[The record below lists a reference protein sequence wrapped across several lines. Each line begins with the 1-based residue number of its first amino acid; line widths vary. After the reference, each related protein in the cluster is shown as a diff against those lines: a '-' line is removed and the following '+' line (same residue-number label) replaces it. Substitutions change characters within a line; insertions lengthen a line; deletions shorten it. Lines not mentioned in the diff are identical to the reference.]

1 METIKLSGNLR
12 TTTGKGKAR
21 QLRQKGL
28 IPGIVYS
35 NKKNLL
41 ISFDSKEIS
50 NLLKKTGTHNILHL
64 SLDNKKEKMVIFK
77 EVQKDVISRDILHV
91 DLMEISKKK
100 KLKINAL
107 LEEVGTPIGT
117 KMGGILTRLLREV
130 KIECLPE
137 NIPQS
142 IKVDVSN
149 LEVGQT
155 LHVGDLTVPEGVTI
169 LNGPED
175 TLFAVK
181 LPEAEKAKEEEAE
194 EPSAEEAA
202 SEEGKTEEK
211 AEAKTDAS
219 ADAAKQKPADKG

>member
-28 IPGIVYS
+28 IPGIVYG
-35 NKKNLL
+35 NKENLL
-41 ISFDSKEIS
+41 ISFDSKEMS
-50 NLLKKTGTHNILHL
+50 LLLKKTGTHNVL
-64 SLDNKKEKMVIFK
+64 SLNLDNKKEKMVIFK
-77 EVQKDVISRDILHV
+77 EVQKDVLSRDILHV

-107 LEEVGTPIGT
+107 VEEVGTAIGT

-130 KIECLPE
+130 RIECLPA

-142 IKVDVSN
+142 IKIDVSN

-155 LHVGDLTVPEGVTI
+155 LHVGDLEVPEGVAV
-169 LNGPED
+169 LNSPED
-175 TLFAVK
+175 TLFAVN
-181 LPEAEKAKEEEAE
+181 LPEAEKAKEAE
-194 EPSAEEAA
+194 EPSAEAA
-202 SEEGKTEEK
+202 AEEGKADEK
-211 AEAKTDAS
+211 AEAKTEAS
-219 ADAAKQKPADKG
+219 ADAAKQKTPDKG

>member
-28 IPGIVYS
+28 IPGIVYG
-35 NKKNLL
+35 NKENLL
-41 ISFDSKEIS
+41 ISFDSKEMS
-50 NLLKKTGTHNILHL
+50 LLLKKTGTHNVL
-64 SLDNKKEKMVIFK
+64 SLNLDNKKEKMVIFK
-77 EVQKDVISRDILHV
+77 EVQKDVLSRDILHV

-107 LEEVGTPIGT
+107 VEEVGTPVGT

-142 IKVDVSN
+142 IKIDVSN

-155 LHVGDLTVPEGVTI
+155 LHIGDLKAPEGVAI
-169 LNGPED
+169 LNNPED

-202 SEEGKTEEK
+202 PEEGKTEEK
-211 AEAKTDAS
+211 AEAKTGAS
-219 ADAAKQKPADKG
+219 ADAAKQKTADKD